1 MAPFATS
8 KCAFSGTIIS
18 SFVKFRVCMNL
29 FLNSDRYVSGPP
41 KNATWPFMGCPQANP
56 EIVWFTTAWNIDA
69 AISDVLAPSLIN
81 GWTSVLANT
90 PHLDAIGYSIL

>member
-29 FLNSDRYVSGPP
+29 FLNSDKYVNGPP
-41 KNATWPFMGCPQANP
+41 KNAT
-56 EIVWFTTAWNIDA
+56 
-69 AISDVLAPSLIN
+69 
-81 GWTSVLANT
+81 
-90 PHLDAIGYSIL
+90 